1 MPSARDQLDQFY
13 DRLQTLPGLI
23 GNLGLSV
30 AEAQRRLDQDYIEN
44 LAAFTK
50 IIANLPGA
58 PEDAKAVAKAAR
70 DAVAGAATEPD
81 KKKAAQ
87 KVADAAKTAA
97 GSTVSPAE
105 QSVVDGAARAV
116 DEAAT
121 KADSK
126 EAAQFVA
133 DAAERALIQMGPA
146 QFLEVFRAI
155 APSHY
160 QFSETAIEV
169 RADLRVASQSEL
181 KFGAEVGIKKG
192 VFSVAVNFSYLKRSG
207 SDEQAAAAIR
217 SVLNAIPADHGLLN
231 ALLARGGQPISA
243 TFKAD
248 AAFKAMAEA
257 LGELAELPPAKR

>member
-1 MPSARDQLDQFY
+1 MATTTRDQLDKFY

-50 IIANLPGA
+50 VISNLPA
-58 PEDAKAVAKAAR
+58 NSE
-70 DAVAGAATEPD
+70 
-81 KKKAAQ
+81 
-87 KVADAAKTAA
+87 
-97 GSTVSPAE
+97 
-105 QSVVDGAARAV
+105 
-116 DEAAT
+116 
-121 KADSK
+121 
-126 EAAQFVA
+126 
-133 DAAERALIQMGPA
+133 PA
-146 QFLEVFRAI
+146 QFLELFRAI

-169 RADLRVASQSEL
+169 RADLRVASQDEL
-181 KFGAEVGIKKG
+181 KFGVDLGITKG
-192 VFSVAVNFSYLKRSG
+192 VFSVAVNFSYLKRSA

-231 ALLARGGQPISA
+231 ALLARGGTPIQT

-248 AAFKAMAEA
+248 ASFKAMAEA
-257 LGELAELPPAKR
+257 LGEITALPPAT